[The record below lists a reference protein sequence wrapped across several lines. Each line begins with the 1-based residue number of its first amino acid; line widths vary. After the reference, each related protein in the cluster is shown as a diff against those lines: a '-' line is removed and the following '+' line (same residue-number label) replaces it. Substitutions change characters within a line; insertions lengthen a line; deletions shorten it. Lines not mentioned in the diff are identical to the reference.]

1 VDDARQL
8 RVGHP
13 PSDDPRA
20 NVRPARRAVTGLL
33 AGAACVLAVTA
44 VFLPFRSDVT
54 PATPALLYIVAVGLS
69 AVVGGRAVAVAV
81 ALATTVTYSVAFI
94 PPVGSLRVE
103 LREDVVGLVVFL
115 LVAVTMGTLVAR
127 EAAGRRRAELREREV
142 IALYADYQRAV
153 EERELLAVEARRVEV
168 LEEVDRQRSLLL
180 RSVSHDLRTPL
191 ATIRTITSG
200 LRGGTPYDPATRN
213 ELLDLVAG
221 EIDRLDRFVANL
233 LHLSRVE
240 AGALRPS
247 IEMIDV
253 RELIERAVGRLGG
266 VLAGRT
272 VEVDAGGLPPVPAD
286 PTQLDL
292 VLTNLLENAARHA
305 PVGTTI
311 ALEAAVDGD
320 ALRLA
325 VVDHGPGIDPAVERE
340 LFTAFA
346 VGRGGATGIGL
357 ATCKAI
363 VDAHDG
369 TITAGE
375 TPGGGASF
383 VVELPLRR

>member
-1 VDDARQL
+1 MDDVGQPRVVVPATDDARA
-8 RVGHP
+8 GAETG
-13 PSDDPRA
+13 SRA
-20 NVRPARRAVTGLL
+20 LAGLL
-33 AGAACVLAVTA
+33 AGAACVLAVT
-44 VFLPFRSDVT
+44 VVCLPFRGDVT

-81 ALATTVTYSVAFI
+81 ALVATVTYSVAFI

-103 LREDVVGLVVFL
+103 LREDVVGLAAFL
-115 LVAVTMGTLVAR
+115 LVAVTIGTLVAR
-127 EAAGRRRAELREREV
+127 LSAARWRAEQREREV
-142 IALYADYQRAV
+142 RGLYADYQHAV
-153 EERELLAVEARRVEV
+153 AERELLAAEAQRVAV
-168 LEEVDRQRSLLL
+168 LEEVDRQRKLLL

-200 LRGGTPYDPATRN
+200 LRWGTPYDPATRN

-247 IEMIDV
+247 IEMIDI
-253 RELIERAVGRLGG
+253 RNLIERAVARLRG
-266 VLAGRT
+266 VLADRP
-272 VEVDAGGLPPVPAD
+272 VEIDAGGLPLVPGD

-305 PVGTTI
+305 PAGTTI
-311 ALEAAVDGD
+311 TVRAAVKGETV
-320 ALRLA
+320 RLA
-325 VVDHGPGIDPAVERE
+325 VIDHGPGVDPAVQRQ

-346 VGRGGATGIGL
+346 VGRGGSTGIGL

-369 TITAGE
+369 TIEAGE
-375 TPGGGASF
+375 TPGGGASIF
-383 VVELPLRR
+383 VELPLRR

>member
-1 VDDARQL
+1 M
-8 RVGHP
+8 
-13 PSDDPRA
+13 
-20 NVRPARRAVTGLL
+20 
-33 AGAACVLAVTA
+33 
-44 VFLPFRSDVT
+44 
-54 PATPALLYIVAVGLS
+54 
-69 AVVGGRAVAVAV
+69 
-81 ALATTVTYSVAFI
+81 AFI

-103 LREDVVGLVVFL
+103 LREDLVGLVVFL
-115 LVAVTMGTLVAR
+115 LVAVAMGTLVAR

-142 IALYADYQRAV
+142 TALYADYQRAV
-153 EERELLAVEARRVEV
+153 EEREVLAAEACRVEV

-247 IEMIDV
+247 IEMIDLHT
-253 RELIERAVGRLGG
+253 LIDRAVARLGG

-272 VEVDAGGLPPVPAD
+272 VEIDAGELPPVPGD

-305 PVGTTI
+305 PAGTTI
-311 ALEAAVDGD
+311 AVEAAVDGD
-320 ALRLA
+320 AVRLA
-325 VVDHGPGIDPAVERE
+325 VVDHGPGVDPAVEPD

-363 VDAHDG
+363 VDAHHG
-369 TITAGE
+369 TINAGE